1 VRDRSQNV
9 GFVMMSALLCVCL
22 ELACGGGSSS
32 SPSPPSPSP
41 PGSPSPSLPDVNG
54 EWKGTLESSSF
65 PARAISARLIQLADC
80 VDGSWNTVSDSRW
93 VGAISAFAVPGSI
106 NGYMSIEYQV
116 SGKLC
121 SGFGTLNGPA
131 TNTIATLEWTLTNYN
146 ADVCPGGI
154 PNTMTVKLGR

>member
-1 VRDRSQNV
+1 
-9 GFVMMSALLCVCL
+9 MSTVLYACL
-22 ELACGGGSSS
+22 VLGCGGSSS
-32 SPSPPSPSP
+32 PSATPTPPAPSPSP
-41 PGSPSPSLPDVNG
+41 PGSPSLPDVSG

-65 PARAISARLIQLADC
+65 PARAITARLIQLADC

-93 VGAISAFAVPGSI
+93 VGAISAFAVPRSL

-131 TNTIATLEWTLTNYN
+131 TETTATLEWSLTNYN
-146 ADVCPGGI
+146 ADNCPGGI
-154 PNTMTVKLGR
+154 PNTMTLKLGR